1 MEVWMTRQ
9 RNGQYML
16 TRYKPI
22 MAMVEGRDY
31 MDAYVVPG
39 EPIGV
44 RNLCDAILKILDKP
58 LQLKRGESVLIELA
72 GKVIE
77 MFELVPDQV
86 TKSDDSKD

>member
-16 TRYKPI
+16 TKYKPV

-31 MDAYVVPG
+31 MDAYVLPG

-44 RNLCDAILKILDKP
+44 RNLCDAILKIMNKP
-58 LQLKRGESVLIELA
+58 VSLKRGESVLVELS
-72 GKVIE
+72 GRIIE
-77 MFELVPDQV
+77 MYELYPPNESLD
-86 TKSDDSKD
+86 

>member
-16 TRYKPI
+16 TKYKPI

-31 MDAYVVPG
+31 MDAYVLPG

-58 LQLKRGESVLIELA
+58 VILKRGESVLIELS
-72 GKVIE
+72 GRVIE
-77 MFELVPDQV
+77 MFELCSPDEGL
-86 TKSDDSKD
+86 D

>member
-16 TRYKPI
+16 TKYKPI
-22 MAMVEGRDY
+22 MAEVEGRGY
-31 MDAYVVPG
+31 VDAYVVPG

-44 RNLCDAILKILDKP
+44 RNLCDAILKILDRP
-58 LQLKRGESVLIELA
+58 VNLKRGEMVLVELS

-77 MFELVPDQV
+77 LCNLINE
-86 TKSDDSKD
+86 T

>member
-16 TRYKPI
+16 TKYKPL

-31 MDAYVVPG
+31 MDAYVLPG

-58 LQLKRGESVLIELA
+58 VSLKRGESVLIELS
-72 GKVIE
+72 GRVIE
-77 MFELVPDQV
+77 MFELYSPDEGL
-86 TKSDDSKD
+86 D

>member
-16 TRYKPI
+16 TKYKPI

-44 RNLCDAILKILDKP
+44 RNLCDAILKMLDKP
-58 LQLKRGESVLIELA
+58 IQLKRGESILVELA
-72 GKVIE
+72 GKIIE
-77 MFELVPDQV
+77 MFELA
-86 TKSDDSKD
+86 SDEEIQNNDNQD

>member
-9 RNGQYML
+9 RNGLYML

-22 MAMVEGRDY
+22 IAQVDGRDF

-44 RNLCDAILKILDKP
+44 RNLCDALLRILDKP
-58 LQLKRGESVLIELA
+58 ISLKRGESALIEMSA
-72 GKVIE
+72 KVLEI
-77 MFELVPDQV
+77 FELADNP
-86 TKSDDSKD
+86 KNMS

>member
-16 TRYKPI
+16 TKYKPI
-22 MAMVEGRDY
+22 MAEVEGRGY

-44 RNLCDAILKILDKP
+44 RNLCDALLRILDRKVD
-58 LQLKRGESVLIELA
+58 LKRGESILVELS
-72 GKVIE
+72 GRIID
-77 MFELVPDQV
+77 MYELTDE
-86 TKSDDSKD
+86 SLD

>member
-16 TRYKPI
+16 TKYKPI

-44 RNLCDAILKILDKP
+44 RNLCDAILRVLNKSIS
-58 LQLKRGESVLIELA
+58 LKRGESVLIELS
-72 GKVIE
+72 GKIIDIY
-77 MFELVPDQV
+77 ELVTDMNNV
-86 TKSDDSKD
+86 SED